1 MSVTYH
7 YLTEDG
13 SGAYLLED
21 LSGYYLREDDFT
33 LPAVA
38 DPYYT
43 LNLPSR
49 LFEIFDPRIAWGHA

>member
-1 MSVTYH
+1 VSVTYH

-33 LPAVA
+33 LPSVP

-43 LNLPSR
+43 LTLPPR
-49 LFEIFDPRIAWGHA
+49 LFTVFDPRIAWGHA